1 MNKKIEVSVYQ
12 HPTFEEGSILFQ
24 ENTLVTLLEKCESL
38 FLKTNPKSKYPRE
51 EVEKRFT
58 QLLQA
63 VSLEKSVRIQLEVG
77 QVLAWDE
84 LLSQLTRFYPQ
95 MVWTLGKQITD
106 SEGEYSFEFI
116 PLVMNQSGFPFGT
129 TLSQSLMQQGVA
141 TEDDVIEAWENE
153 LSDIVADILKIEDE
167 AEPLV
172 EEWTPPLETPVVES
186 LSETFETIE
195 TIETEIEPELD
206 SESDDIF
213 RFLAELEEAET
224 EPEVVEISRGAEA
237 IFVDEPAEVAEDSYV
252 TIEEVEENDSILTDE
267 EAKLKVENDYLRA
280 EQARL
285 KASNEK
291 LQEEIS
297 ELNERA
303 IALQDQYELS
313 TSTTDLNK
321 QALYYEEA
329 LRRERDSKERMRVA
343 KDKLEHLVSRLERQ
357 VTENSLTVIEGE
369 IPYVERKEDWYQKK
383 HIDVLEY
390 DQLYQKA
397 RYLEHT
403 WQINQRLIVISE
415 RMTIDESEM
424 KYERERVNR
433 LKHSTKD
440 IELFVMMDECKMINE
455 RVKVRQGFL
464 WMKPRVT
471 IMTADYEN
479 LVEKAAYFDVIQSEN
494 QILERII
501 EDHVESTES

>member
-1 MNKKIEVSVYQ
+1 MRLVNKRIGISVYQ
-12 HPTFEEGSILFQ
+12 HPTFEEGIVLFQ
-24 ENTLVTLLEKCESL
+24 EDTLSKLLMQCESL

-51 EVEKRFT
+51 EVERRFS

-63 VSLEKSVRIQLEVG
+63 VSLEKSLRIRLEDDN
-77 QVLAWDE
+77 LAWDG
-84 LLSQLTRFYPQ
+84 LLAQLTRYYPQ
-95 MVWTLGKQITD
+95 MVWTLGKKID
-106 SEGEYSFEFI
+106 ESECEYSFEFI
-116 PLVMNQSGFPFGT
+116 PLVVNQNGFPFGT
-129 TLSQSLMQQGVA
+129 TLSQSLSQQGVPNSGDIIEEWENDLTYIVEDYLNSNDHLESTNDGVSNSQEKSESVYTDSDDTYYEDYQA
-141 TEDDVIEAWENE
+141 TTLDNVWQNPEPEYVEITRGAEPIFIEPETTYEPEPYVTTATTEDD
-153 LSDIVADILKIEDE
+153 L
-167 AEPLV
+167 
-172 EEWTPPLETPVVES
+172 
-186 LSETFETIE
+186 
-195 TIETEIEPELD
+195 
-206 SESDDIF
+206 
-213 RFLAELEEAET
+213 
-224 EPEVVEISRGAEA
+224 
-237 IFVDEPAEVAEDSYV
+237 Y
-252 TIEEVEENDSILTDE
+252 LTDE
-267 EAKLKVENDYLRA
+267 QAKLKAENDQLKS

-285 KASNEK
+285 RASNVK
-291 LQEEIS
+291 LQEEITMLS
-297 ELNERA
+297 EQANE
-303 IALQDQYELS
+303 LQSQHAVS
-313 TSTTDLNK
+313 TSTTELNK

-369 IPYVERKEDWYQKK
+369 IPYVERKDDWYKKK

-415 RMTIDESEM
+415 RLTIDESEM

-464 WMKPRVT
+464 WVKPRVT

-501 EDHVESTES
+501 EEHVETSDS

>member
-1 MNKKIEVSVYQ
+1 MSKKIEVSVYQ

-24 ENTLVTLLEKCESL
+24 ENTLLKLLEKCESL

-63 VSLEKSVRIQLEVG
+63 VSLEKSVRIRLTEDN
-77 QVLAWDE
+77 LSWDE
-84 LLSQLTRFYPQ
+84 LLEQLTRYYPQ
-95 MVWTLGKQITD
+95 MVWTLGKKIAE

-116 PLVMNQSGFPFGT
+116 PLVINMSGFPFGT
-129 TLSQSLMQQGVA
+129 TLSQSLIQQGVS
-141 TEDDVIEAWENE
+141 DSGDIIEEWEKE
-153 LSDIVADILKIEDE
+153 LSDIVADSIGHDQQQEEWLSPIFENELHSDISQEEQVFLSREEDRLT
-167 AEPLV
+167 EPFEESWPV
-172 EEWTPPLETPVVES
+172 EEPAAV
-186 LSETFETIE
+186 
-195 TIETEIEPELD
+195 
-206 SESDDIF
+206 
-213 RFLAELEEAET
+213 ELEQ
-224 EPEVVEISRGAEA
+224 VVEISRMAEP
-237 IFVDEPAEVAEDSYV
+237 IFVEPEVEEDEPLV
-252 TIEEVEENDSILTDE
+252 TIEEVADDDPWLTDD
-267 EAKLKVENDYLRA
+267 EANLKVENDYLRA

-285 KASNEK
+285 KESNER

-297 ELNERA
+297 ALNERA
-303 IALQDQYELS
+303 MALQEQYEVS

-501 EDHVESTES
+501 EDHVESTESFD

>member
-1 MNKKIEVSVYQ
+1 MKLVNKKIEVSVYQ

-24 ENTLVTLLEKCESL
+24 ENTLSKLLEKCESL

-63 VSLEKSVRIQLEVG
+63 VSLEKSVRIRLTEDN
-77 QVLAWDE
+77 LSWDE
-84 LLSQLTRFYPQ
+84 LLDQLTRYYPQ
-95 MVWTLGKQITD
+95 MVWTLGKKIAE

-116 PLVMNQSGFPFGT
+116 PLVINLSGFPFGT
-129 TLSQSLMQQGVA
+129 TLSQSLIQQGVS
-141 TEDDVIEAWENE
+141 ESSDIIEEWEKD
-153 LSDIVADILKIEDE
+153 LSGIVADSVRNNDE
-167 AEPLV
+167 SEQ
-172 EEWTPPLETPVVES
+172 EEWLNEALESES
-186 LSETFETIE
+186 LSDLAEEQTSAVN
-195 TIETEIEPELD
+195 EPITNESFD
-206 SESDDIF
+206 SF
-213 RFLAELEEAET
+213 QLLAELDEPVAEQ
-224 EPEVVEISRGAEA
+224 VVEISR
-237 IFVDEPAEVAEDSYV
+237 VAEPIFIERAEEPETFV
-252 TIEEVEENDSILTDE
+252 TIEDEMEEDTWLTDDD
-267 EAKLKVENDYLRA
+267 AKLKVENDYLRA

-303 IALQDQYELS
+303 VALQEQYEVS

-369 IPYVERKEDWYQKK
+369 IPYVERKDDWYQKK

-501 EDHVESTES
+501 EDHVESTESYN

>member
-1 MNKKIEVSVYQ
+1 MSKKIEVSVYQ

-24 ENTLVTLLEKCESL
+24 ENTLLKLLEKCESL

-63 VSLEKSVRIQLEVG
+63 VSLEKSVRIRLTEDN
-77 QVLAWDE
+77 LSWDE
-84 LLSQLTRFYPQ
+84 LLEQLTRYYPQ
-95 MVWTLGKQITD
+95 MVWTLGKKIAE

-116 PLVMNQSGFPFGT
+116 PLVINLSGFPFGT
-129 TLSQSLMQQGVA
+129 TLSQSLIQQGVS
-141 TEDDVIEAWENE
+141 DSGDIIEEWENE
-153 LSDIVADILKIEDE
+153 LSDIVTDSIGHDQQQEEWLSPIFENELHSDISQEEQVFLSREE
-167 AEPLV
+167 ERLTEPFEEPLPV
-172 EEWTPPLETPVVES
+172 EEPAAV
-186 LSETFETIE
+186 
-195 TIETEIEPELD
+195 
-206 SESDDIF
+206 
-213 RFLAELEEAET
+213 ELEQ
-224 EPEVVEISRGAEA
+224 VVEISRMAEP
-237 IFVDEPAEVAEDSYV
+237 IFVEPEVEEDEPLV
-252 TIEEVEENDSILTDE
+252 TIEEVAEDDPWLTDD

-285 KASNEK
+285 KESNER

-297 ELNERA
+297 ALNERA
-303 IALQDQYELS
+303 VALQEQYEVS

-501 EDHVESTES
+501 EDHVESTESFD

>member
-1 MNKKIEVSVYQ
+1 MKLVSKKIEVSVYQ

-24 ENTLVTLLEKCESL
+24 ENTLLKLLEKCESL

-63 VSLEKSVRIQLEVG
+63 VSLEKSVRIRLTEDN
-77 QVLAWDE
+77 LSWDE
-84 LLSQLTRFYPQ
+84 LLDQLTRYYPQ
-95 MVWTLGKQITD
+95 MVWTLGKKIAE

-116 PLVMNQSGFPFGT
+116 PLVINLSGFPFGT
-129 TLSQSLMQQGVA
+129 TLSQSLIQQGVS
-141 TEDDVIEAWENE
+141 EGIDIIEAWEKN
-153 LSDIVADILKIEDE
+153 LSDIVADSVRHEEQSDLPDE
-167 AEPLV
+167 WELAP
-172 EEWTPPLETPVVES
+172 
-186 LSETFETIE
+186 
-195 TIETEIEPELD
+195 TEIEPILEVVEEQPPFENEGADGLD
-206 SESDDIF
+206 LSQLLADDQT
-213 RFLAELEEAET
+213 EVEADS
-224 EPEVVEISRGAEA
+224 VVEISRGAEP
-237 IFVDEPAEVAEDSYV
+237 IFIERAEESEPLV
-252 TIEEVEENDSILTDE
+252 TIEEVDEDDQWLTDD

-303 IALQDQYELS
+303 VALQEQYEVS
-313 TSTTDLNK
+313 TTTTDLNK

-501 EDHVESTES
+501 EDHVESTESFD